1 MYRTTGLSLSSSS
14 SVTTAP
20 FGFDTEMLSLKST
33 LSIEML
39 LRLMSLP
46 DTLLP
51 LPMLLME
58 EAIELTLDI
67 VLSVLSVLAL
77 LTVESM
83 DSTVFS
89 LKL

>member
-14 SVTTAP
+14 SLTTAL
-20 FGFDTEMLSLKST
+20 FCLDTEMLSLKST

-46 DTLLP
+46 ETL

-58 EAIELTLDI
+58 EAIELTLDM
-67 VLSVLSVLAL
+67 VLRVLRVLAL